1 MVSNEE
7 HKPYVSA
14 TTILPEITIQGI
26 ILAIVLG
33 MLLTAANVY
42 LGLYVG
48 MTVSASIPAA
58 VISMAVLRSLAKANI
73 SKGTNILENNWVQT
87 AVSSGE
93 SLAAGVIFTLP
104 ALLVMNQT
112 SNGEVGWSEFPYF
125 KTLIIALVGG
135 TIGVMF
141 SISLRRIFIVKEKL
155 PYPEGVACAEVLV
168 AGEKGGSQVMPIFA
182 GIAFGAAYKIL
193 SSLMVTVDNTMK
205 QVSIGLW
212 EHGWQG
218 FYTFTGKLNSS
229 VAYAKSKT
237 TFYLGAEFSPALL
250 GVGYIVGPA
259 IASFVFFGGL
269 LGAIVIMPIASTL
282 LNPTDTFIEQITS
295 AAMSG
300 DVINYGDYA
309 NHINGRRRMVGVGTM
324 LVGGLYTL
332 VIMRKALTKGITE
345 MIEATKQTGTK
356 GSELRTD
363 EDLPAKSIALT
374 SVAMA
379 VPMFFMVWLVSG
391 LLLPAIL
398 SLVIIFTAGFLFA
411 AVAGYMAGIVGSSN
425 NPLSGVTIIVVI
437 LTATTFALL
446 NSLVYG
452 GENTAELQVAVIG
465 VAAFV
470 ACAGA
475 ISGDNLQDL
484 KTGYIVG
491 ATPWRQQIGQI
502 VGVAAGALV
511 IPLVLNLL
519 SDQILNGDLEAPQ
532 AFLMASITNG
542 ILGGGM
548 DWSMVFMGSGIA
560 FCLIALRHTDE
571 YVNILICAYVL
582 FLIGGFLEE
591 AIPAFLFSGSLF
603 VGATQLWIRDR
614 GGLNISIM
622 AVAVGMY
629 LSLKMTIPIFI
640 GGMIKMYI
648 DKRFDAPLKKSRP
661 ELFKKGQD
669 EKLASEKEKLHGPGI
684 LFASGLIAGEA
695 IMGIGLAGMAVSGIY
710 LGTKL
715 ATSIS
720 LYPIVIFD
728 YSLGTFGHWLG
739 MGVFACGAVIM
750 ATFSMRQM
758 NDDNFGKIEEWDF
771 DDKIQDAEMVDEV
784 PKKKSPPKKKTKK
797 RNALT
802 LVNTPDVLTS

>member
-1 MVSNEE
+1 MEAKEE
-7 HKPYVSA
+7 HKPYISA
-14 TTILPEITIQGI
+14 TTILPEITVQGI

-73 SKGTNILENNWVQT
+73 AKGTNILENNWVQT

-112 SNGEVGWSEFPYF
+112 SNGEVGWAEFPYF

-135 TIGVMF
+135 TIGVLF

-182 GIAFGAAYKIL
+182 GIGFGALYKIM
-193 SSLMVTVDNTMK
+193 SSLTVTVDSTVR
-205 QVSIGLW
+205 QVSVGLW
-212 EHGWQG
+212 EHSWQG
-218 FYTFTGKLNSS
+218 FYTLTGKLDSS
-229 VAYAKSKT
+229 IAYAKSKT
-237 TFYLGAEFSPALL
+237 TFYIGAEFSPALL

-282 LNPTDTFIEQITS
+282 LNPTDVFIAQITN

-300 DVINYGDYA
+300 EVINYGDYA

-332 VIMRKALTKGITE
+332 VIMREALIKGITE
-345 MIEATKQTGTK
+345 MIEATRETNNKTK
-356 GSELRTD
+356 GVRTE
-363 EDLPAKSIALT
+363 EDLPARSIALT
-374 SVAMA
+374 SAAMA

-437 LTATTFALL
+437 LTATTFAML

-484 KTGYIVG
+484 KTGYLVG
-491 ATPWRQQIGQI
+491 ATPWRQQIGQV
-502 VGVAAGALV
+502 VGVTAGALA

-519 SDQILNGDLEAPQ
+519 ANQIMNGDLEAPQ
-532 AFLMASITNG
+532 AFLMASITSG

-548 DWSMVFMGSGIA
+548 DWSMVFMGAGIA
-560 FCLIALRHTDE
+560 FCLIALRHTDQ
-571 YVNILICAYVL
+571 YVNILIISYLL

-591 AIPAFLFSGSLF
+591 AIPEFLFTGSLL
-603 VGATQLWIRDR
+603 VGATQLWIRDK
-614 GGLNISIM
+614 GGLNVSIM

-629 LSLKMTIPIFI
+629 LSLKMTVPIFI
-640 GGMIKMYI
+640 GGMLKMYI
-648 DKRFDAPLKKSRP
+648 DSRFDGPLRKERP
-661 ELFKKGQD
+661 ELFDGREEELTQQ
-669 EKLASEKEKLHGPGI
+669 KEKLHGPGI

-695 IMGIGLAGMAVSGIY
+695 IMGIALAAMAVSGIY
-710 LGTKL
+710 LGMVDEP
-715 ATSIS
+715 SIYFGVIVFGIGAALMAGFS
-720 LYPIVIFD
+720 LKPM
-728 YSLGTFGHWLG
+728 SEE
-739 MGVFACGAVIM
+739 
-750 ATFSMRQM
+750 
-758 NDDNFGKIEEWDF
+758 NFGKMEEWDF
-771 DDKIQDAEMVDEV
+771 EDVQEAEMVEEK
-784 PKKKSPPKKKTKK
+784 PKKKKTKK
-797 RNALT
+797 
-802 LVNTPDVLTS
+802 

>member
-1 MVSNEE
+1 MEAKEE

-14 TTILPEITIQGI
+14 KTILPEITVQGI

-73 SKGTNILENNWVQT
+73 GKRTNILENNWVQT

-112 SNGEVGWSEFPYF
+112 SNGEIGWSEFPYF

-135 TIGVMF
+135 TIGVLF

-182 GIAFGAAYKIL
+182 GIGFGALYKIM
-193 SSLMVTVDNTMK
+193 SSLMVTVDNNLK
-205 QVSIGLW
+205 QVSFGLW

-218 FYTFTGKLNSS
+218 YYTITGKLDYSLE
-229 VAYAKSKT
+229 YAKSKT

-282 LNPTDTFIEQITS
+282 LNPTDAFIAEMANSVFTGQAPT
-295 AAMSG
+295 
-300 DVINYGDYA
+300 YGDYA
-309 NHINGRRRMVGVGTM
+309 DHISGRRRMVGVGTM

-332 VIMRKALTKGITE
+332 VIMREALIKGINE
-345 MIEATKQTGTK
+345 MFEATKQTNNKTSGI
-356 GSELRTD
+356 RTD

-374 SVAMA
+374 SAAMA

-437 LTATTFALL
+437 LTATTFAIV

-484 KTGYIVG
+484 KTGYLVG
-491 ATPWRQQIGQI
+491 ATPWRQQIGQV
-502 VGVAAGALV
+502 VGVAAGALA

-519 SDQILNGDLEAPQ
+519 ANQILNGDLAAPQ
-532 AFLMASITNG
+532 AFLMASITSG

-548 DWSMVFMGSGIA
+548 DWSMVFMGAGIA

-571 YVNILICAYVL
+571 YVYILIFAYVL
-582 FLIGGFLEE
+582 FLIGGYLEE
-591 AIPAFLFSGSLF
+591 AIPAFLFAGSLL
-603 VGATQLWIRDR
+603 VGATQLWIRDK

-629 LSLKMTIPIFI
+629 LSLKMTVPIFI
-640 GGMIKMYI
+640 GGMLKMYV
-648 DKRFDAPLKKSRP
+648 DSRFDGPLRKERP
-661 ELFKKGQD
+661 ELFDGREEELSHQ
-669 EKLASEKEKLHGPGI
+669 KEKLHSPGI

-695 IMGIGLAGMAVSGIY
+695 IMGIALAAMAVSGIY
-710 LGTKL
+710 LGIVDEP
-715 ATSIS
+715 SI
-720 LYPIVIFD
+720 Y
-728 YSLGTFGHWLG
+728 LGVLVFGI
-739 MGVFACGAVIM
+739 GAAIM
-750 ATFSMRQM
+750 AGFSLRPM
-758 NDDNFGKIEEWDF
+758 NEKNFGKMEDWGVEE
-771 DDKIQDAEMVDEV
+771 IQDAEMVDDT
-784 PKKKSPPKKKTKK
+784 PKKKNRKRKTKK
-797 RNALT
+797 
-802 LVNTPDVLTS
+802 

>member
-1 MVSNEE
+1 MSSNET

-14 TTILPEITIQGI
+14 NKILPEITMQGI
-26 ILAIVLG
+26 ILAIILG
-33 MLLTAANVY
+33 FLLTAANVY

-58 VISMAVLRSLAKANI
+58 VISMAVLRSLERANI

-112 SNGEVGWSEFPYF
+112 SNGEVGWAEFPYF

-135 TIGVMF
+135 TIGVLF

-182 GIAFGAAYKIL
+182 GIAFGAIYKIC
-193 SSLMVTVDNTMK
+193 SSLMVTVDNTVK
-205 QVSIGLW
+205 QVSLGLW

-218 FYTFTGKLNSS
+218 FYTLGGKLNESA
-229 VAYAKSKT
+229 AYAKSKT

-282 LNPTDTFIEQITS
+282 LNPTDAFLEQFS
-295 AAMSG
+295 NAAMNG
-300 DVINYGDYA
+300 EIINYGDYA

-332 VIMRKALTKGITE
+332 VVMREALMKGITE
-345 MIEATKQTGTK
+345 MIDATKSNVSDVGTI
-356 GSELRTD
+356 RTD
-363 EDLPAKSIALT
+363 EDLPARSIAIT
-374 SVAMA
+374 SAAMA
-379 VPMFFMVWLVSG
+379 IPMFFMVWIVSG

-398 SLVIIFTAGFLFA
+398 SLLIIFTAGFLFA

-437 LTATTFALL
+437 LTATIFALV
-446 NSLVYG
+446 NRLVYG

-484 KTGYIVG
+484 KTGYILG
-491 ATPWRQQIGQI
+491 ATPWRQQIGQV
-502 VGVAAGALV
+502 VGVAAGAV
-511 IPLVLNLL
+511 AIPLVLNLL
-519 SDQILNGDLEAPQ
+519 SDQIINGDLEAPQ

-548 DWSMVFMGSGIA
+548 DWSMVFMGAGIA
-560 FCLIALRHTDE
+560 FCLIALRHPE
-571 YVNILICAYVL
+571 KYVNILIFAYAL
-582 FLIGGFLEE
+582 FLVGGFIEG
-591 AIPAFLFSGSLF
+591 AIAAYLFTGSLLIA
-603 VGATQLWIRDR
+603 ATQGWINER

-640 GGMIKMYI
+640 GGMIKMYV
-648 DKRFDAPLKKSRP
+648 DRRFETPLKKSRP
-661 ELFKKGQD
+661 ELCKEWKID
-669 EKLASEKEKLHGPGI
+669 SIEKLEEEKEKLHGPGI

-695 IMGIGLAGMAVSGIY
+695 IMGIGLAGMAVSGLY
-710 LGTKL
+710 LGMTEHP
-715 ATSIS
+715 S
-720 LYPIVIFD
+720 L
-728 YSLGTFGHWLG
+728 WLG
-739 MGVFACGAVIM
+739 ISVFAIGAGIM
-750 ATFSMRQM
+750 ATLSLRQI
-758 NDDNFGKIEEWDF
+758 NNEDFGKVEEWDF
-771 DDKIQDAEMVDEV
+771 DDEIQDAEMVPDK
-784 PKKKSPPKKKTKK
+784 PRKKKPIRKKTKK
-797 RNALT
+797 
-802 LVNTPDVLTS
+802 

>member
-237 TFYLGAEFSPALL
+237 TFYFGAEFSPALL

-282 LNPTDTFIEQITS
+282 LNPTDAFIEQITS

-519 SDQILNGDLEAPQ
+519 ADQILNGDLEAPQ

-548 DWSMVFMGSGIA
+548 DWSMVFMGAGIA
-560 FCLIALRHTDE
+560 FCLIALRHTNE

-797 RNALT
+797 
-802 LVNTPDVLTS
+802 

>member
-1 MVSNEE
+1 MAIKKDT

-14 TTILPEITIQGI
+14 KMILPEITIQGI

-33 MLLTAANVY
+33 FLLTAANVY

-58 VISMAVLRSLAKANI
+58 VISMAVLRSLAKTNL
-73 SKGTNILENNWVQT
+73 SNGTNILENNWVQT

-125 KTLIIALVGG
+125 KTFIIALVGG
-135 TIGVMF
+135 TIGVSF

-155 PYPEGVACAEVLV
+155 PYPEGVACAEVLI
-168 AGEKGGSQVMPIFA
+168 AGEKGGAQVRPIFV
-182 GIAFGAAYKIL
+182 GLAFGSLYKL
-193 SSLMVTVDNTMK
+193 CSAVVANGKYVSL
-205 QVSIGLW
+205 GLW
-212 EHGWQG
+212 KHGWDG
-218 FYTFTGKLNSS
+218 FYTLTGKLSETA
-229 VAYAKSKT
+229 AYAKSKT

-269 LGAIVIMPIASTL
+269 LGAVVIMPIASTL
-282 LNPTDTFIEQITS
+282 LSPTDEFLNAI
-295 AAMSG
+295 
-300 DVINYGDYA
+300 INGEILTYGDYA

-332 VIMRKALTKGITE
+332 VVMREALFKGITE
-345 MIEATKQTGTK
+345 MIDATKSSVPDVK
-356 GSELRTD
+356 NIRTD
-363 EDLPAKSIALT
+363 EDLPARSIAIT
-374 SVAMA
+374 SAAMA
-379 VPMFFMVWLVSG
+379 IPMFFMVWIISG

-398 SLVIIFTAGFLFA
+398 SLLIIFTAGFLFA

-437 LTATTFALL
+437 LTATTFALV

-484 KTGYIVG
+484 KTGYILG
-491 ATPWRQQIGQI
+491 ATPWRQQIGQV
-502 VGVAAGALV
+502 VGVAAGAV
-511 IPLVLNLL
+511 AIPLVLNLL

-560 FCLIALRHTDE
+560 FCLIALRHTEE
-571 YVNILICAYVL
+571 YVNILICAYAL
-582 FLIGGFLEE
+582 FFIGGFLEG
-591 AIPAFLFSGSLF
+591 AIAAFLFSGSLL
-603 VGATQLWIRDR
+603 VAATQWWINER

-648 DKRFDAPLKKSRP
+648 DKRFDTPLKKSRP

-669 EKLASEKEKLHGPGI
+669 EKLTSEKEKLHGPGI

-710 LGTKL
+710 LGITEHP
-715 ATSIS
+715 SIW
-720 LYPIVIFD
+720 F
-728 YSLGTFGHWLG
+728 G
-739 MGVFACGAVIM
+739 MGAFACGAAIM

-758 NDDNFGKIEEWDF
+758 NNDNFGKIEEWDF
-771 DDKIQDAEMVDEV
+771 DDGIQDAEMVDEI
-784 PKKKSPPKKKTKK
+784 PKKKTRKK
-797 RNALT
+797 K
-802 LVNTPDVLTS
+802 PKK

>member
-1 MVSNEE
+1 MEAKEE
-7 HKPYVSA
+7 HKPYISA
-14 TTILPEITIQGI
+14 TTILPEITVQGI

-73 SKGTNILENNWVQT
+73 AKGTNILENNWVQT

-104 ALLVMNQT
+104 ALLVMNET

-135 TIGVMF
+135 TIGVLF

-182 GIAFGAAYKIL
+182 GIGFGALYKIM
-193 SSLMVTVDNTMK
+193 SSLTVTVDNTVR
-205 QVSIGLW
+205 QVSVGLW
-212 EHGWQG
+212 EHSWQG
-218 FYTFTGKLNSS
+218 FYTLAGKLDSS
-229 VAYAKSKT
+229 IAYAKSKT
-237 TFYLGAEFSPALL
+237 TFYIGAEFSPALL

-282 LNPTDTFIEQITS
+282 LNPTDVFISQITN

-300 DVINYGDYA
+300 EVINYGDYA

-332 VIMRKALTKGITE
+332 VIMREALIKGITE
-345 MIEATKQTGTK
+345 MIEATKQTKTK
-356 GSELRTD
+356 AKGVRTE
-363 EDLPAKSIALT
+363 EDLPARSIALT
-374 SVAMA
+374 SAAMA

-437 LTATTFALL
+437 LTATTFAMV

-484 KTGYIVG
+484 KTGYLVG
-491 ATPWRQQIGQI
+491 ATPWRQQIGQV
-502 VGVAAGALV
+502 VGVTAGALA

-519 SDQILNGDLEAPQ
+519 ANQIMNGDLEAPQ
-532 AFLMASITNG
+532 AFLMASITSG

-548 DWSMVFMGSGIA
+548 DWSMVFMGTGIA
-560 FCLIALRHTDE
+560 FCLIALRHTDQ
-571 YVNILICAYVL
+571 YVNILIIAYVL

-591 AIPAFLFSGSLF
+591 AIPAFLFTGSLL
-603 VGATQLWIRDR
+603 VGATQLWIRDK
-614 GGLNISIM
+614 GGLNVSIM

-629 LSLKMTIPIFI
+629 LSLKMTVPIFI

-648 DKRFDAPLKKSRP
+648 DGRFDGPLRKERP
-661 ELFKKGQD
+661 ELFKKGQ
-669 EKLASEKEKLHGPGI
+669 EEELSQQKEKLHSPGI

-695 IMGIGLAGMAVSGIY
+695 IMGIALAAMAVSGIY
-710 LGTKL
+710 LGMIDEP
-715 ATSIS
+715 SIYFGVIVFGVGAALMAGFS
-720 LYPIVIFD
+720 LRPM
-728 YSLGTFGHWLG
+728 SE
-739 MGVFACGAVIM
+739 
-750 ATFSMRQM
+750 
-758 NDDNFGKIEEWDF
+758 DNFGKIDDWDF
-771 DDKIQDAEMVDEV
+771 EEVQEAEMVEEK
-784 PKKKSPPKKKTKK
+784 PKKKKTKK
-797 RNALT
+797 
-802 LVNTPDVLTS
+802 

>member
-1 MVSNEE
+1 MAKEQE

-14 TTILPEITIQGI
+14 TTILPEITVQGI
-26 ILAIVLG
+26 ILAIILG

-73 SKGTNILENNWVQT
+73 AKKTNILENNWVQT

-104 ALLVMNQT
+104 ALLVMNAS
-112 SNGEVGWSEFPYF
+112 SNGEIGWSDFPYF

-135 TIGVMF
+135 TIGVLF
-141 SISLRRIFIVKEKL
+141 SISLRRIFIVKENL

-168 AGEKGGSQVMPIFA
+168 AGEKGGAQVTPIFA
-182 GIAFGAAYKIL
+182 GLAFGALYKL
-193 SSLMVTVDNTMK
+193 MSSLMVTVDNAVK
-205 QVSIGLW
+205 QVSFGLW

-218 FYTFTGKLNSS
+218 YYTLNGKLNASATY
-229 VAYAKSKT
+229 VKSKT

-250 GVGYIVGPA
+250 GVGYIVGPG

-269 LGAIVIMPIASTL
+269 LGAIIIMPIASTI
-282 LNPTDTFIEQITS
+282 LNPTDIFIEQITN
-295 AAMSG
+295 AALSG
-300 DVINYGDYA
+300 EIINYGDYA
-309 NHINGRRRMVGVGTM
+309 NHISGRRRMVGVGTM

-332 VIMRKALTKGITE
+332 IIMREALMKGITE
-345 MIEATKQTGTK
+345 MIGATKLSTTK
-356 GSELRTD
+356 SNGIRTE
-363 EDLPAKSIALT
+363 EDLPAKSIAVT
-374 SVAMA
+374 SAAMA
-379 VPMFFMVWLVSG
+379 IPMFFMVWIVSG

-398 SLVIIFTAGFLFA
+398 SLIIIFTAGFLFA

-437 LTATTFALL
+437 LTATTFTIV
-446 NSLVYG
+446 NSLIYG

-484 KTGYIVG
+484 KTGYLVG

-502 VGVAAGALV
+502 VGVAAGAMA
-511 IPLVLNLL
+511 IPFVLNLL
-519 SDQILNGDLEAPQ
+519 SDQIINGDLEAPQ
-532 AFLMASITNG
+532 AFLMASITSG

-548 DWSMVFMGSGIA
+548 DWSMVFMGAGIA
-560 FCLIALRHTDE
+560 FCLIALRHPE
-571 YVNILICAYVL
+571 HYMNILGCSYLL
-582 FLIGGFLEE
+582 FLIGGYLEE
-591 AIPAFLFSGSLF
+591 AIPAFLFTGSLL
-603 VGATQLWIRDR
+603 VAATQGWIVNK

-629 LSLKMTIPIFI
+629 LSLKMTVPIFI
-640 GGMIKMYI
+640 GGMLKMYV
-648 DKRFDAPLKKSRP
+648 DSKFEKPLKNTRP
-661 ELFKKGQD
+661 ELFKKGQE
-669 EKLASEKEKLHGPGI
+669 EKLSAEREKLHNPGI

-695 IMGIGLAGMAVSGIY
+695 IMGIGLAAMAVSGIY
-710 LGTKL
+710 LGIIEEP
-715 ATSIS
+715 SI
-720 LYPIVIFD
+720 YPGV
-728 YSLGTFGHWLG
+728 L
-739 MGVFACGAVIM
+739 VFAIGAALMIG
-750 ATFSMRQM
+750 FSLRQTE
-758 NDDNFGKIEEWDF
+758 DENFGKIEEWKF
-771 DDKIQDAEMVDEV
+771 DDIQDAEMVEEK
-784 PKKKSPPKKKTKK
+784 PKKKNTRKKNKK
-797 RNALT
+797 
-802 LVNTPDVLTS
+802 

>member
-14 TTILPEITIQGI
+14 TTILPEITTQGI

-135 TIGVMF
+135 TIGVLF

-356 GSELRTD
+356 DSELRTD

-374 SVAMA
+374 SIAMA

-519 SDQILNGDLEAPQ
+519 ADQILNGDLEAPQ

-548 DWSMVFMGSGIA
+548 DWSMVFMGAGIA
-560 FCLIALRHTDE
+560 FCLIALRHTNE

-669 EKLASEKEKLHGPGI
+669 EKLAREKEKLHGPGI

-695 IMGIGLAGMAVSGIY
+695 IMGIGLAGMAVSGLY

-797 RNALT
+797 
-802 LVNTPDVLTS
+802 

>member
-1 MVSNEE
+1 MEAKEE
-7 HKPYVSA
+7 HKPYISA
-14 TTILPEITIQGI
+14 TTILPEITVQGI

-73 SKGTNILENNWVQT
+73 AKGTNILENNWVQT

-112 SNGEVGWSEFPYF
+112 SNGEVGWAEFPYF

-135 TIGVMF
+135 TIGVLF

-182 GIAFGAAYKIL
+182 GIGFGALYKIM
-193 SSLMVTVDNTMK
+193 SSLTVTVDSTVR
-205 QVSIGLW
+205 QVSVGLW
-212 EHGWQG
+212 EHSWQG
-218 FYTFTGKLNSS
+218 FYTLTGKLDSS
-229 VAYAKSKT
+229 IAYAKSKT
-237 TFYLGAEFSPALL
+237 TFYIGAEFSPALL

-282 LNPTDTFIEQITS
+282 LNPTDVFIAQITN

-300 DVINYGDYA
+300 EVINYGDYA

-324 LVGGLYTL
+324 LIGGLYTL
-332 VIMRKALTKGITE
+332 VIMREALIKGITE
-345 MIEATKQTGTK
+345 MIEATRETNNKTK
-356 GSELRTD
+356 GVRTE
-363 EDLPAKSIALT
+363 EDLPARSIALT
-374 SVAMA
+374 SAAMA

-437 LTATTFALL
+437 LTATTFAML

-484 KTGYIVG
+484 KTGYLVG
-491 ATPWRQQIGQI
+491 ATPWRQQIGQV
-502 VGVAAGALV
+502 VGVTAGALA

-519 SDQILNGDLEAPQ
+519 ANQIVNGDLEAPQ
-532 AFLMASITNG
+532 AFLMASITSG

-548 DWSMVFMGSGIA
+548 DWSMVFMGAGIA
-560 FCLIALRHTDE
+560 FCLIALRHTDQ
-571 YVNILICAYVL
+571 YVNILIISYVL

-591 AIPAFLFSGSLF
+591 AIPAFLFTGSLL
-603 VGATQLWIRDR
+603 VGATQLWIRDK
-614 GGLNISIM
+614 GGLNVSIM

-629 LSLKMTIPIFI
+629 LSLKMTVPIFI
-640 GGMIKMYI
+640 GGMLKMYI
-648 DKRFDAPLKKSRP
+648 DSRFDGPLRKERP
-661 ELFKKGQD
+661 ELFDGREEELTQQ
-669 EKLASEKEKLHGPGI
+669 KEKLHGPGI

-695 IMGIGLAGMAVSGIY
+695 IMGIALAAMAVSGIY
-710 LGTKL
+710 LGMVDEP
-715 ATSIS
+715 SIYFGVIVFGIGAALMAGFS
-720 LYPIVIFD
+720 LKPM
-728 YSLGTFGHWLG
+728 SEE
-739 MGVFACGAVIM
+739 
-750 ATFSMRQM
+750 
-758 NDDNFGKIEEWDF
+758 NFGKMEEWDF
-771 DDKIQDAEMVDEV
+771 EDVQEAEMVEEK
-784 PKKKSPPKKKTKK
+784 PKKKRTKK
-797 RNALT
+797 
-802 LVNTPDVLTS
+802 

>member
-1 MVSNEE
+1 MATKVPDVNTSTDT
-7 HKPYVSA
+7 HKPYISA
-14 TTILPEITIQGI
+14 KQILPEITMQGI

-33 MLLTAANVY
+33 FILTAANVY

-58 VISMAVLRSLAKANI
+58 VISMAVLRSLAKTNL
-73 SKGTNILENNWVQT
+73 SNGTNILENNWVQT

-135 TIGVMF
+135 TIGVSF

-168 AGEKGGSQVMPIFA
+168 AGEKGGSQVMPIFV
-182 GIAFGAAYKIL
+182 GIAFGAIYKIC
-193 SSLMVTVDNTMK
+193 SSLMVTADNTVK

-218 FYTFTGKLNSS
+218 FYTLGNKLDE
-229 VAYAKSKT
+229 AAIYAKSKT

-269 LGAIVIMPIASTL
+269 LGAVVIMPIASTL
-282 LNPTDTFIEQITS
+282 LNPTDEFLNAII
-295 AAMSG
+295 SG
-300 DVINYGDYA
+300 EILTYGDYA

-332 VIMRKALTKGITE
+332 VVMREALFKGITE
-345 MIEATKQTGTK
+345 MIDATK
-356 GSELRTD
+356 SNVSDANNIRTD
-363 EDLPAKSIALT
+363 EDLPARSIAIT
-374 SVAMA
+374 SAAMA
-379 VPMFFMVWLVSG
+379 IPMFFMVWIISG

-398 SLVIIFTAGFLFA
+398 SLLIIFTAGFLFA

-484 KTGYIVG
+484 KTGYILG
-491 ATPWRQQIGQI
+491 ATPWRQQIGQV
-502 VGVAAGALV
+502 VGVAAGAV
-511 IPLVLNLL
+511 AIPLVLNLL
-519 SDQILNGDLEAPQ
+519 SDQIINGDLEAPQ

-560 FCLIALRHTDE
+560 FCLIALRHTE
-571 YVNILICAYVL
+571 KYVNILICAYAL
-582 FLIGGFLEE
+582 FFIGGFLEG
-591 AIPAFLFSGSLF
+591 AIAAFLFSGSLL
-603 VGATQLWIRDR
+603 VAATQWWINER

-648 DKRFDAPLKKSRP
+648 DKRFDTPLKKSRP

-710 LGTKL
+710 LGITEHP
-715 ATSIS
+715 SI
-720 LYPIVIFD
+720 
-728 YSLGTFGHWLG
+728 WLG

-797 RNALT
+797 
-802 LVNTPDVLTS
+802 

>member
-1 MVSNEE
+1 MAKEQE

-14 TTILPEITIQGI
+14 TTILPEITVQGI
-26 ILAIVLG
+26 ILAIILG

-73 SKGTNILENNWVQT
+73 AKKTNILENNWVQT

-104 ALLVMNQT
+104 ALLVMNAS
-112 SNGEVGWSEFPYF
+112 SNGEIGWSDFPYF

-135 TIGVMF
+135 TIGVLF
-141 SISLRRIFIVKEKL
+141 SISLRRIFIVKENL

-168 AGEKGGSQVMPIFA
+168 AGEKGGAQVTPIFA
-182 GIAFGAAYKIL
+182 GLAFGALYKL
-193 SSLMVTVDNTMK
+193 MSSLMVTVDNAVK
-205 QVSIGLW
+205 QVSFGLW

-218 FYTFTGKLNSS
+218 YYTLNGKLNASATY
-229 VAYAKSKT
+229 VKSKT

-250 GVGYIVGPA
+250 GVGYIVGPG

-269 LGAIVIMPIASTL
+269 LGAIIIMPIASTI
-282 LNPTDTFIEQITS
+282 LNPTDIFIEQITN
-295 AAMSG
+295 AALSG
-300 DVINYGDYA
+300 EIINYGDYA
-309 NHINGRRRMVGVGTM
+309 NHISGRRRMVGVGTM

-332 VIMRKALTKGITE
+332 IIMREALMKGITE
-345 MIEATKQTGTK
+345 MIEATKLSTTK
-356 GSELRTD
+356 SNGIRTE
-363 EDLPAKSIALT
+363 EDLPAKSIAVT
-374 SVAMA
+374 SAAMA
-379 VPMFFMVWLVSG
+379 IPMFFMVWIVSG

-398 SLVIIFTAGFLFA
+398 SLIIIFTAGFLFA

-437 LTATTFALL
+437 LTATTFTIV
-446 NSLVYG
+446 NSLIYG

-484 KTGYIVG
+484 KTGYLVG

-502 VGVAAGALV
+502 VGVAAGAMA
-511 IPLVLNLL
+511 IPFVLNLL
-519 SDQILNGDLEAPQ
+519 SDQIINGDLEAPQ
-532 AFLMASITNG
+532 AFLMASITSG

-548 DWSMVFMGSGIA
+548 DWSMVFMGAGIA
-560 FCLIALRHTDE
+560 FCLIALRHPE
-571 YVNILICAYVL
+571 HYMNILGCSYLL
-582 FLIGGFLEE
+582 FLIGGYLEE
-591 AIPAFLFSGSLF
+591 AIPAFLFTGSLL
-603 VGATQLWIRDR
+603 VAATQGWIVNK

-629 LSLKMTIPIFI
+629 LSLKMTVPIFI
-640 GGMIKMYI
+640 GGMLKMYV
-648 DKRFDAPLKKSRP
+648 DSKFEKPLKNTRP
-661 ELFKKGQD
+661 ELFKKGQE
-669 EKLASEKEKLHGPGI
+669 EKLSAEREKLHNPGI

-695 IMGIGLAGMAVSGIY
+695 IMGIGLAAMAVSGIY
-710 LGTKL
+710 LGIIEEP
-715 ATSIS
+715 SI
-720 LYPIVIFD
+720 YPGV
-728 YSLGTFGHWLG
+728 L
-739 MGVFACGAVIM
+739 VFAIGAALMIR
-750 ATFSMRQM
+750 FSLRQTE
-758 NDDNFGKIEEWDF
+758 DENFGKIEEWKF
-771 DDKIQDAEMVDEV
+771 DDIQDAEMVEEK
-784 PKKKSPPKKKTKK
+784 PKKKNTRKKNKK
-797 RNALT
+797 
-802 LVNTPDVLTS
+802 

>member
-1 MVSNEE
+1 MAANES
-7 HKPYVSA
+7 HKSYVSA
-14 TTILPEITIQGI
+14 TKILPEITTQGI

-58 VISMAVLRSLAKANI
+58 VISMAVLRSLVKANI

-112 SNGEVGWSEFPYF
+112 SNGEVGWAEFPYL
-125 KTLIIALVGG
+125 KTVIIALVGG
-135 TIGVMF
+135 TIGVLF
-141 SISLRRIFIVKEKL
+141 SISLRRIFIVKEEL

-168 AGEKGGSQVMPIFA
+168 AGEKGGSQVMPIFV
-182 GIAFGAAYKIL
+182 GIAFGALYKL
-193 SSLMVTVDNTMK
+193 FSSLMVTVDNSVK

-212 EHGWQG
+212 EHGWQS
-218 FYTFTGKLNSS
+218 FYTLGGKLNESA
-229 VAYAKSKT
+229 AYAKTKT
-237 TFYLGAEFSPALL
+237 TFYLGAELSPALL

-269 LGAIVIMPIASTL
+269 LGAIVIMPIASAL
-282 LNPTDTFIEQITS
+282 LNPTDAFIEQITS
-295 AAMSG
+295 AAMNG
-300 DVINYGDYA
+300 EIINYGDYA

-332 VIMRKALTKGITE
+332 VIMRESLIKGITE
-345 MIEATKQTGTK
+345 MIEATKSTVSTK
-356 GSELRTD
+356 DGKIRTD
-363 EDLPAKSIALT
+363 EDLPAKSVAIASAT
-374 SVAMA
+374 MA
-379 VPMFFMVWLVSG
+379 IPMFFMVWLISG

-398 SLVIIFTAGFLFA
+398 SLLIIFTAGFLFA

-452 GENTAELQVAVIG
+452 GEHTQDLQVAVIG

-484 KTGYIVG
+484 KTGYILG

-519 SDQILNGDLEAPQ
+519 SDQIMNGDLEAPQ

-560 FCLIALRHTDE
+560 FCLVALRHPE
-571 YVNILICAYVL
+571 AYINILICAYAL
-582 FLIGGFLEE
+582 FLIGGYLEE
-591 AIPAFLFSGSLF
+591 AIPAFLFSGSLLIA
-603 VGATQLWIRDR
+603 ATQGWIKEK

-629 LSLKMTIPIFI
+629 LSLKMTIPIFS

-648 DKRFDAPLKKSRP
+648 DGRFDKPLRKTRP
-661 ELFKKGQD
+661 ELYKKGK
-669 EKLASEKEKLHGPGI
+669 EEVLAQEKEKLHGPGI

-710 LGTKL
+710 LGMTDNPSIYPGLL
-715 ATSIS
+715 A
-720 LYPIVIFD
+720 F
-728 YSLGTFGHWLG
+728 TFG
-739 MGVFACGAVIM
+739 AIIM
-750 ATFSMRQM
+750 ATFSLRQTKEK
-758 NDDNFGKIEEWDF
+758 DFGKIEEWSFSED
-771 DDKIQDAEMVDEV
+771 IQEAEMVLDL
-784 PKKKSPPKKKTKK
+784 PKKKTEKK
-797 RNALT
+797 
-802 LVNTPDVLTS
+802 SKKKQ

>member
-1 MVSNEE
+1 MASNEE

-14 TTILPEITIQGI
+14 TTILPEITTQGI

-58 VISMAVLRSLAKANI
+58 VISMAVLRSLVKANI

-135 TIGVMF
+135 TIGVLF

-193 SSLMVTVDNTMK
+193 SSLMVTVDNTVK

-229 VAYAKSKT
+229 AAYAKSKT
-237 TFYLGAEFSPALL
+237 TFYFGAEFSPALL

-282 LNPTDTFIEQITS
+282 LNPTDAFIEHITS

-309 NHINGRRRMVGVGTM
+309 NHINDRRRMVGVGTM

-332 VIMRKALTKGITE
+332 VIMREALIKGITE
-345 MIEATKQTGTK
+345 MIEATKQTVTK
-356 GSELRTD
+356 GSGLRTD

-374 SVAMA
+374 SAAMA

-398 SLVIIFTAGFLFA
+398 SLIIIFTAGFLFA

-519 SDQILNGDLEAPQ
+519 ADQIINGDLEAPQ

-548 DWSMVFMGSGIA
+548 DWAMVFMGAGIA

-571 YVNILICAYVL
+571 YVNILICAYIL
-582 FLIGGFLEE
+582 FLIGGFLEG
-591 AIPAFLFSGSLF
+591 AIPAFLFSGSLL

-629 LSLKMTIPIFI
+629 LSLKMTVPIFI
-640 GGMIKMYI
+640 GGMLKMYI
-648 DKRFDAPLKKSRP
+648 DHKFNSPLKKGRP
-661 ELFKKGQD
+661 ELFKKGQE
-669 EKLASEKEKLHGPGI
+669 EKLSHEREKLHSPGI

-695 IMGIGLAGMAVSGIY
+695 IMGIGLAAMAVSGIY
-710 LGTKL
+710 LGLTEEPSIYPGVL
-715 ATSIS
+715 A
-720 LYPIVIFD
+720 
-728 YSLGTFGHWLG
+728 
-739 MGVFACGAVIM
+739 FAVGAAMM
-750 ATFSMRQM
+750 ATFSLRQM
-758 NDDNFGKIEEWDF
+758 NNKDFGKVEEWDF
-771 DDKIQDAEMVDEV
+771 DDVQDAEMVDET
-784 PKKKSPPKKKTKK
+784 PKKKTPKKKTKK
-797 RNALT
+797 
-802 LVNTPDVLTS
+802 

>member
-374 SVAMA
+374 SIAMA

-519 SDQILNGDLEAPQ
+519 ADQILNGDLEAPQ

-548 DWSMVFMGSGIA
+548 DWSMVFMGAGIA
-560 FCLIALRHTDE
+560 FCLIALRHTNE

-797 RNALT
+797 
-802 LVNTPDVLTS
+802 

>member
-1 MVSNEE
+1 MSSNET

-14 TTILPEITIQGI
+14 NKILPEITMQGI
-26 ILAIVLG
+26 ILAIILG
-33 MLLTAANVY
+33 FLLTAANVY

-58 VISMAVLRSLAKANI
+58 VISMAVLRSLERANI

-112 SNGEVGWSEFPYF
+112 SNGEVGWAEFPYF

-135 TIGVMF
+135 TIGVLF

-182 GIAFGAAYKIL
+182 GIAFGAIYKIC
-193 SSLMVTVDNTMK
+193 SSLMVTVDNTVK
-205 QVSIGLW
+205 QVSLGLW

-218 FYTFTGKLNSS
+218 FYTLGGKLNESA
-229 VAYAKSKT
+229 AYAKSKT

-282 LNPTDTFIEQITS
+282 LNPTDAFLEQFS
-295 AAMSG
+295 NAAMNG
-300 DVINYGDYA
+300 EIINYGDYA

-332 VIMRKALTKGITE
+332 VVMREALMKGITE
-345 MIEATKQTGTK
+345 MIDATKSNVSDVGTI
-356 GSELRTD
+356 RTD
-363 EDLPAKSIALT
+363 EDLPARSIAIT
-374 SVAMA
+374 SAAMA
-379 VPMFFMVWLVSG
+379 IPMFFMVWIVSG

-398 SLVIIFTAGFLFA
+398 SLLIIFTAGFLFA

-437 LTATTFALL
+437 LTATIFALV
-446 NSLVYG
+446 NRLVYG

-484 KTGYIVG
+484 KTGYILG
-491 ATPWRQQIGQI
+491 ATPWRQQIGQV
-502 VGVAAGALV
+502 VGVAAGAV
-511 IPLVLNLL
+511 AIPLVLNLL
-519 SDQILNGDLEAPQ
+519 SDQIINGDLEAPQ

-548 DWSMVFMGSGIA
+548 DWSMVFMGAGIA
-560 FCLIALRHTDE
+560 FCLIALRHPE
-571 YVNILICAYVL
+571 KYVNILIFAYAL
-582 FLIGGFLEE
+582 FLVGGFIEG
-591 AIPAFLFSGSLF
+591 AIAAYLFTGSLLIA
-603 VGATQLWIRDR
+603 ATQGWINER

-640 GGMIKMYI
+640 GGMIKMYV
-648 DKRFDAPLKKSRP
+648 DRRFDTPLKKSRP
-661 ELFKKGQD
+661 ELFKEWKID
-669 EKLASEKEKLHGPGI
+669 SIEKLEEEKEKLHGPGI

-695 IMGIGLAGMAVSGIY
+695 IMGIGLAGMAVSGLY
-710 LGTKL
+710 LGMTEHP
-715 ATSIS
+715 S
-720 LYPIVIFD
+720 L
-728 YSLGTFGHWLG
+728 WLG
-739 MGVFACGAVIM
+739 ISVFAIGAGIM
-750 ATFSMRQM
+750 ATLSLRQI
-758 NDDNFGKIEEWDF
+758 NNEDFGKVEEWDF
-771 DDKIQDAEMVDEV
+771 DDEIQDAEMVPDK
-784 PKKKSPPKKKTKK
+784 PRKKKPIRKKTKK
-797 RNALT
+797 
-802 LVNTPDVLTS
+802 

>member
-1 MVSNEE
+1 MAKEQE

-14 TTILPEITIQGI
+14 TTILPEITVQGI
-26 ILAIVLG
+26 ILAIILG

-73 SKGTNILENNWVQT
+73 AKKTNILENNWVQT

-104 ALLVMNQT
+104 ALLVMNAS
-112 SNGEVGWSEFPYF
+112 SNGEIGWSDFPYF

-135 TIGVMF
+135 TIGVLF
-141 SISLRRIFIVKEKL
+141 SISLRRIFIVKENL

-168 AGEKGGSQVMPIFA
+168 AGEKGGAQVTPIFA
-182 GIAFGAAYKIL
+182 GLAFGALYKL
-193 SSLMVTVDNTMK
+193 MSSLMVTVDNAVK
-205 QVSIGLW
+205 QVSFGLW

-218 FYTFTGKLNSS
+218 YYTLNGKLNASATY
-229 VAYAKSKT
+229 VKSKT

-250 GVGYIVGPA
+250 GVGYIVGPG

-269 LGAIVIMPIASTL
+269 LGAIIIMPIASTI
-282 LNPTDTFIEQITS
+282 LNPTDIFIEQITN
-295 AAMSG
+295 AALSG
-300 DVINYGDYA
+300 EIINYGDYA
-309 NHINGRRRMVGVGTM
+309 NHISGRRRMVGVGTM

-332 VIMRKALTKGITE
+332 IIMREALMKGITE
-345 MIEATKQTGTK
+345 MIGATKLSTTK
-356 GSELRTD
+356 SNGIRTE
-363 EDLPAKSIALT
+363 EDLPAKSIAVT
-374 SVAMA
+374 SAAMA
-379 VPMFFMVWLVSG
+379 IPMFFMVWIVSG

-398 SLVIIFTAGFLFA
+398 SLIIIFTAGFLFA

-437 LTATTFALL
+437 LTATTFTIV
-446 NSLVYG
+446 NSLIYG

-484 KTGYIVG
+484 KTGYLVG

-502 VGVAAGALV
+502 VGVAAGAMA
-511 IPLVLNLL
+511 IPFVLNLL
-519 SDQILNGDLEAPQ
+519 SDQIINGDLEAPQ
-532 AFLMASITNG
+532 AFLMASITSG

-548 DWSMVFMGSGIA
+548 DWSMVFMGAGIA
-560 FCLIALRHTDE
+560 FCLIALRHPE
-571 YVNILICAYVL
+571 YYMNILGCSYLL
-582 FLIGGFLEE
+582 FLIGGYLEE
-591 AIPAFLFSGSLF
+591 AIPAFLFTGSLL
-603 VGATQLWIRDR
+603 VAATQGWIVNK

-629 LSLKMTIPIFI
+629 LSLKMTVPIFI
-640 GGMIKMYI
+640 GGMLKMYV
-648 DKRFDAPLKKSRP
+648 DSKFEKPLKNTRP
-661 ELFKKGQD
+661 ELFKKGQE
-669 EKLASEKEKLHGPGI
+669 EKLSAEREKLHNPGI

-695 IMGIGLAGMAVSGIY
+695 IMGIGLAAMAVSGIY
-710 LGTKL
+710 LGIIEEP
-715 ATSIS
+715 SI
-720 LYPIVIFD
+720 YPGV
-728 YSLGTFGHWLG
+728 L
-739 MGVFACGAVIM
+739 VFAIGAALMIG
-750 ATFSMRQM
+750 FSLRQTE
-758 NDDNFGKIEEWDF
+758 DENFGKIEEWKF
-771 DDKIQDAEMVDEV
+771 DDIQDAEMVEEK
-784 PKKKSPPKKKTKK
+784 PKKKNTRKKNKK
-797 RNALT
+797 
-802 LVNTPDVLTS
+802 

>member
-1 MVSNEE
+1 MASNEE

-14 TTILPEITIQGI
+14 TTILPEITTQGI

-73 SKGTNILENNWVQT
+73 AKGTNILENNWVQT

-135 TIGVMF
+135 TIGVLF

-182 GIAFGAAYKIL
+182 GIAFGAIYKIM
-193 SSLMVTVDNTMK
+193 SSLMVTVDNTVK
-205 QVSIGLW
+205 QVSVGLW

-218 FYTFTGKLNSS
+218 FYTFAGKLNSS
-229 VAYAKSKT
+229 AAYAKSKT

-259 IASFVFFGGL
+259 IASFVFFGGM

-282 LNPTDTFIEQITS
+282 LSPTDIFIGQIS
-295 AAMSG
+295 EAAMSG
-300 DVINYGDYA
+300 EVVNYGDYA

-332 VIMRKALTKGITE
+332 VIMREALIKGITE
-345 MIEATKQTGTK
+345 MIEATRQTTTK
-356 GSELRTD
+356 SGIRTE

-374 SVAMA
+374 SAAMA
-379 VPMFFMVWLVSG
+379 VPMFLMVWLVSG

-398 SLVIIFTAGFLFA
+398 SLIIIFTAGFLFA

-446 NSLVYG
+446 NSLVYA

-484 KTGYIVG
+484 KTGYLVG
-491 ATPWRQQIGQI
+491 ATPWRQQIGQV
-502 VGVAAGALV
+502 VGVAAGALA

-519 SDQILNGDLEAPQ
+519 ADQILNGDLEAPQ

-548 DWSMVFMGSGIA
+548 DWSMVFMGAGIA
-560 FCLIALRHTDE
+560 FCLIALRHADE
-571 YVNILICAYVL
+571 YITILICAYLL
-582 FLIGGFLEE
+582 FLVGGFLEG
-591 AIPAFLFSGSLF
+591 AIPAFLFSGSLL
-603 VGATQLWIRDR
+603 VGATQLWIKDR
-614 GGLNISIM
+614 GGLNVSIM

-629 LSLKMTIPIFI
+629 LSLKMTVPIFI
-640 GGMIKMYI
+640 GGMLKMYI
-648 DKRFDAPLKKSRP
+648 DSRFDGPLRKERP
-661 ELFKKGQD
+661 ELFKKGQ
-669 EKLASEKEKLHGPGI
+669 EEELSQQREKLHSPGI

-695 IMGIGLAGMAVSGIY
+695 IMGIGLAAMAVSGIY
-710 LGTKL
+710 LGMTDEP
-715 ATSIS
+715 SI
-720 LYPIVIFD
+720 YPGV
-728 YSLGTFGHWLG
+728 L
-739 MGVFACGAVIM
+739 VFAIGAALM
-750 ATFSMRQM
+750 AAFSLRQV
-758 NDDNFGKIEEWDF
+758 NEKDFGKVEDWNF
-771 DDKIQDAEMVDEV
+771 DDVQDAEMVDET
-784 PKKKSPPKKKTKK
+784 PKKKTRKK
-797 RNALT
+797 K
-802 LVNTPDVLTS
+802 SKK

>member
-14 TTILPEITIQGI
+14 TTILPEITTQGI

-229 VAYAKSKT
+229 AAYAKSKT
-237 TFYLGAEFSPALL
+237 TFYFGAEFSPALL

-282 LNPTDTFIEQITS
+282 LNPTDAFIEQITS

-332 VIMRKALTKGITE
+332 VIMREALIKGITE
-345 MIEATKQTGTK
+345 MIKATKQTVTK

-363 EDLPAKSIALT
+363 EDLPARSIAVT

-519 SDQILNGDLEAPQ
+519 ADQIINGDLEAPQ

-548 DWSMVFMGSGIA
+548 DWSMVFMGTGIA

-582 FLIGGFLEE
+582 FLIGGFLEG
-591 AIPAFLFSGSLF
+591 AIPAFLFSGSLL

-629 LSLKMTIPIFI
+629 LSLKMTVPIFI

-648 DKRFDAPLKKSRP
+648 DRKFDSPLKKERP
-661 ELFKKGQD
+661 ELFKKGQE
-669 EKLASEKEKLHGPGI
+669 EKLSQEREKLHSPGI

-695 IMGIGLAGMAVSGIY
+695 IMGIGLAAMAVSGIY
-710 LGTKL
+710 LGLTEEPSIYPGVL
-715 ATSIS
+715 A
-720 LYPIVIFD
+720 
-728 YSLGTFGHWLG
+728 
-739 MGVFACGAVIM
+739 FAVGAAIM
-750 ATFSMRQM
+750 ATFSLKQM
-758 NDDNFGKIEEWDF
+758 NNKDFGKVEEWDF
-771 DDKIQDAEMVDEV
+771 DDVQDAEMVEET
-784 PKKKSPPKKKTKK
+784 PKKKTPKKKTKK
-797 RNALT
+797 
-802 LVNTPDVLTS
+802 

>member
-1 MVSNEE
+1 MAANES
-7 HKPYVSA
+7 HKSYVSA
-14 TTILPEITIQGI
+14 TKILPEITTQGI

-58 VISMAVLRSLAKANI
+58 VISMAVLRSLVKANI

-112 SNGEVGWSEFPYF
+112 SNGEVGWAEFPYL
-125 KTLIIALVGG
+125 KTVIIALVGG
-135 TIGVMF
+135 TIGVLF
-141 SISLRRIFIVKEKL
+141 SISLRRIFIVKEEL

-168 AGEKGGSQVMPIFA
+168 AGEKGGSQVMPIFV
-182 GIAFGAAYKIL
+182 GIAFGALYKL
-193 SSLMVTVDNTMK
+193 FSSLMVTVDNSVK

-212 EHGWQG
+212 EHGWQS
-218 FYTFTGKLNSS
+218 FYTLGGKLNESA
-229 VAYAKSKT
+229 AYAKTKT
-237 TFYLGAEFSPALL
+237 TFYLGAELSPALL

-269 LGAIVIMPIASTL
+269 LGAIVIMPIASAL
-282 LNPTDTFIEQITS
+282 LNPTDAFIEQITS
-295 AAMSG
+295 AAMNG
-300 DVINYGDYA
+300 EIINYGDYA

-332 VIMRKALTKGITE
+332 VIMRESLIKGITE
-345 MIEATKQTGTK
+345 MIEATKSTVSTK
-356 GSELRTD
+356 DGKIRTD
-363 EDLPAKSIALT
+363 EDLPAKSVAIASAT
-374 SVAMA
+374 MA
-379 VPMFFMVWLVSG
+379 IPMFFMVWLISG

-398 SLVIIFTAGFLFA
+398 SLLIIFTAGFLFA
-411 AVAGYMAGIVGSSN
+411 AVAGYMAGIVGSSH

-452 GENTAELQVAVIG
+452 GEHTQDLQVAVIG

-484 KTGYIVG
+484 KTGYILG

-519 SDQILNGDLEAPQ
+519 SDQIMNGDLEAPQ

-560 FCLIALRHTDE
+560 FCLVALRHPE
-571 YVNILICAYVL
+571 AYINILICAYAL
-582 FLIGGFLEE
+582 FLIGGYLEE
-591 AIPAFLFSGSLF
+591 AIPAFLFSGSLLIA
-603 VGATQLWIRDR
+603 ATQGWIKEK

-648 DKRFDAPLKKSRP
+648 DGRFDKPLRKTRP
-661 ELFKKGQD
+661 ELYKKGKEEVLTQ
-669 EKLASEKEKLHGPGI
+669 EKEKLHGPGI

-710 LGTKL
+710 LGMTDNPSIYPGLL
-715 ATSIS
+715 A
-720 LYPIVIFD
+720 F
-728 YSLGTFGHWLG
+728 TFG
-739 MGVFACGAVIM
+739 AIIM
-750 ATFSMRQM
+750 ATFSLRQTKEK
-758 NDDNFGKIEEWDF
+758 DFGKIEEWSFSED
-771 DDKIQDAEMVDEV
+771 IQEAEMVLDL
-784 PKKKSPPKKKTKK
+784 PKKKTEKK
-797 RNALT
+797 
-802 LVNTPDVLTS
+802 SKKKQ

>member
-14 TTILPEITIQGI
+14 TTILPEITTQGI

-135 TIGVMF
+135 TIGVLF

-282 LNPTDTFIEQITS
+282 LNPTDAFIEQITS

-356 GSELRTD
+356 DSELRTD

-374 SVAMA
+374 SIAMA

-548 DWSMVFMGSGIA
+548 DWSMVFMGAGIA
-560 FCLIALRHTDE
+560 FCLIALRHTNE

-629 LSLKMTIPIFI
+629 LSLKMTVPIFI

-648 DKRFDAPLKKSRP
+648 DRKFDSPLKKERP
-661 ELFKKGQD
+661 ELFKKGQE
-669 EKLASEKEKLHGPGI
+669 EKLSQEREKLHSPGI

-695 IMGIGLAGMAVSGIY
+695 IMGIGLAAMAVSGIY
-710 LGTKL
+710 LGLTEEPSIYPGVL
-715 ATSIS
+715 A
-720 LYPIVIFD
+720 
-728 YSLGTFGHWLG
+728 
-739 MGVFACGAVIM
+739 FAVGAAIM
-750 ATFSMRQM
+750 ATFSLKQM
-758 NDDNFGKIEEWDF
+758 NNKDFGKVEEWDF
-771 DDKIQDAEMVDEV
+771 DDVQDAEMVEET
-784 PKKKSPPKKKTKK
+784 PKKKTPNKK
-797 RNALT
+797 T
-802 LVNTPDVLTS
+802 KK

>member
-14 TTILPEITIQGI
+14 TTILPEITTQGI
-26 ILAIVLG
+26 FLAIVLG

-135 TIGVMF
+135 TIGVLF

-229 VAYAKSKT
+229 AAYAKSKT
-237 TFYLGAEFSPALL
+237 TFYFGAEFSPALL

-282 LNPTDTFIEQITS
+282 LNPTDAFIEQITS

-332 VIMRKALTKGITE
+332 VIMREALIKGITE
-345 MIEATKQTGTK
+345 MIEATKQTVTK

-363 EDLPAKSIALT
+363 EDLPARSIAVT
-374 SVAMA
+374 SAAMA

-519 SDQILNGDLEAPQ
+519 ADQIINGDLEAPQ

-548 DWSMVFMGSGIA
+548 DWSMVFMGAGIA

-582 FLIGGFLEE
+582 FLIGGFLEG
-591 AIPAFLFSGSLF
+591 AIPAFLFSGSLL

-629 LSLKMTIPIFI
+629 LSLKMTVPIFI
-640 GGMIKMYI
+640 GGMLKMYI
-648 DKRFDAPLKKSRP
+648 DRKFDSPLKKGRP
-661 ELFKKGQD
+661 ELFKKGQE
-669 EKLASEKEKLHGPGI
+669 EKLSHEREKLHSPGI

-695 IMGIGLAGMAVSGIY
+695 IMGIGLAAMAVSGIY
-710 LGTKL
+710 LGLTEEPSIYPGML
-715 ATSIS
+715 A
-720 LYPIVIFD
+720 
-728 YSLGTFGHWLG
+728 
-739 MGVFACGAVIM
+739 FAVGAAMM
-750 ATFSMRQM
+750 ATFSLRQM
-758 NDDNFGKIEEWDF
+758 TNKDFGKVEEWDF
-771 DDKIQDAEMVDEV
+771 DDVQDAEMVEET
-784 PKKKSPPKKKTKK
+784 PKKKTPKKKTKK
-797 RNALT
+797 
-802 LVNTPDVLTS
+802 